1 MFEARRDIGKTVFLT
16 RKEAEKVIEEAEKVL
31 KEMEGKQLNECVFY
45 GRISK
50 DIELRYTANQMAIA
64 RFSIAVNRQYQNQDK
79 KADFLNMTAFSK
91 TAENIERF
99 FRKGSRIVVRC
110 HAQQEE
116 YTNKDGNRVSTVG
129 FIVDSF
135 SFVDTMAEGGI
146 ATSRIPEPEENSDG
160 FI

>member
-1 MFEARRDIGKTVFLT
+1 
-16 RKEAEKVIEEAEKVL
+16 
-31 KEMEGKQLNECVFY
+31 
-45 GRISK
+45 
-50 DIELRYTANQMAIA
+50 MAVA

-116 YTNKDGNRVSTVG
+116 YTNNNGQKVNTVG

-135 SFVDTMAEGGI
+135 SFVDTRTEGGI
-146 ATSRIPEPEENSDG
+146 TANQNTQPAPEPTPPHYTDG
-160 FI
+160 FMNIPDGIDDELPFS

>member
-1 MFEARRDIGKTVFLT
+1 M
-16 RKEAEKVIEEAEKVL
+16 
-31 KEMEGKQLNECVFY
+31 NECVFY
-45 GRISK
+45 GRICK
-50 DIELRYTANQMAIA
+50 DIELRYTASQMAIA

-116 YTNKDGNRVSTVG
+116 YTNNNGQKVNTVG

-135 SFVDTMAEGGI
+135 SFVDTRAEGGI
-146 ATSRIPEPEENSDG
+146 TANQNTQPSPEPTPSGYDG
-160 FI
+160 FMDVDLSSDELPFS

>member
-1 MFEARRDIGKTVFLT
+1 M
-16 RKEAEKVIEEAEKVL
+16 
-31 KEMEGKQLNECVFY
+31 NECVFY
-45 GRISK
+45 GRVCK
-50 DIELRYTANQMAIA
+50 DIELRYTANQMAVA

-116 YTNKDGNRVSTVG
+116 YTNKDGQKVNTVG

-135 SFVDTMAEGGI
+135 SFVDTRAEGGI
-146 ATSRIPEPEENSDG
+146 TANQNTQPAPEPTPTGEDFMQIPDG
-160 FI
+160 LDESLPFV

>member
-1 MFEARRDIGKTVFLT
+1 MNVFI
-16 RKEAEKVIEEAEKVL
+16 A
-31 KEMEGKQLNECVFY
+31 Y
-45 GRISK
+45 GRICS

-116 YTNKDGNRVSTVG
+116 YTNRDGNRVSTVG

-160 FI
+160 FMNIPSGIDEELPFA

>member
-1 MFEARRDIGKTVFLT
+1 M
-16 RKEAEKVIEEAEKVL
+16 
-31 KEMEGKQLNECVFY
+31 NECLFY

-50 DIELRYTANQMAIA
+50 DIELRYTANQMAVA

-79 KADFLNMTAFSK
+79 KADFLNMTAFSN

-99 FRKGSRIVVRC
+99 FRKGSRIVIRC

-116 YTNKDGNRVSTVG
+116 YTNKDGQKVNTVG

-135 SFVDTMAEGGI
+135 SFVDTRAEGGI
-146 ATSRIPEPEENSDG
+146 TANQNPNPAPEPTPQGEDWMSVPDNLDDESLPFN
-160 FI
+160 

>member
-1 MFEARRDIGKTVFLT
+1 M
-16 RKEAEKVIEEAEKVL
+16 
-31 KEMEGKQLNECVFY
+31 NECLFY

-50 DIELRYTANQMAIA
+50 DIELRYTANQMAVA

-99 FRKGSRIVVRC
+99 FRKGSRIVVQC

-116 YTNKDGNRVSTVG
+116 YTNREGTKVSTVG

-135 SFVDTMAEGGI
+135 SFVDTKAERPD
-146 ATSRIPEPEENSDG
+146 AQAAQQPKPPEDDFVSIPDNVDDFGLPFN
-160 FI
+160 

>member
-1 MFEARRDIGKTVFLT
+1 
-16 RKEAEKVIEEAEKVL
+16 
-31 KEMEGKQLNECVFY
+31 
-45 GRISK
+45 
-50 DIELRYTANQMAIA
+50 MAIA

-116 YTNKDGNRVSTVG
+116 YINKDGQKVNTVG

-135 SFVDTMAEGGI
+135 SFVDTRAEGGI
-146 ATSRIPEPEENSDG
+146 TANQNTQPTPEPTPPGDG
-160 FI
+160 FMNIPDGIDDE

>member
-1 MFEARRDIGKTVFLT
+1 MNVFI
-16 RKEAEKVIEEAEKVL
+16 A
-31 KEMEGKQLNECVFY
+31 Y
-45 GRISK
+45 GRICS
-50 DIELRYTANQMAIA
+50 DIELRYTANQMAVA

-116 YTNKDGNRVSTVG
+116 YTNNNGQKVNTVG

-135 SFVDTMAEGGI
+135 SFVDTRAEGGI
-146 ATSRIPEPEENSDG
+146 TQNQNTQPVPEPTPSDYDG
-160 FI
+160 WTNIPDGLDESLPFN

>member
-1 MFEARRDIGKTVFLT
+1 MNVFI
-16 RKEAEKVIEEAEKVL
+16 A
-31 KEMEGKQLNECVFY
+31 Y
-45 GRISK
+45 GRICS
-50 DIELRYTANQMAIA
+50 DIELRYTANQMAVA

-116 YTNKDGNRVSTVG
+116 YTNNNGQKVNTVG

-135 SFVDTMAEGGI
+135 SFVDTRAEGGI
-146 ATSRIPEPEENSDG
+146 TANQNPNPAPEPTPQGEDWMSVPDNLDDESLPFN
-160 FI
+160 

>member
-1 MFEARRDIGKTVFLT
+1 MNVFI
-16 RKEAEKVIEEAEKVL
+16 A
-31 KEMEGKQLNECVFY
+31 Y
-45 GRISK
+45 GRICS

-79 KADFLNMTAFSK
+79 KADFLNMKAFSK

-116 YTNKDGNRVSTVG
+116 YTNRDGQKVNTVG
-129 FIVDSF
+129 FVVDSF
-135 SFVDTMAEGGI
+135 SFVDTRAEGGI
-146 ATSRIPEPEENSDG
+146 TQNQNTQPAPEPTPSRYDDFMNIPPGIDSELPFN
-160 FI
+160 

>member
-1 MFEARRDIGKTVFLT
+1 
-16 RKEAEKVIEEAEKVL
+16 
-31 KEMEGKQLNECVFY
+31 
-45 GRISK
+45 
-50 DIELRYTANQMAIA
+50 MAIA

-116 YTNKDGNRVSTVG
+116 YTNKDGQKVNTVG

-135 SFVDTMAEGGI
+135 SFVDTRAEGGI
-146 ATSRIPEPEENSDG
+146 TSNQNTQPTPEPAPSDYDG
-160 FI
+160 FMDIPSDLDTELPFN

>member
-1 MFEARRDIGKTVFLT
+1 M
-16 RKEAEKVIEEAEKVL
+16 
-31 KEMEGKQLNECVFY
+31 NECVFY

-64 RFSIAVNRQYQNQDK
+64 KFSIAVNRQFQNQDK
-79 KADFLNMTAFSK
+79 KADFFNMTAFSK

-116 YTNKDGNRVSTVG
+116 YTNKNGVKVNTVG
-129 FIVDSF
+129 FIVDQF
-135 SFVDTMAEGGI
+135 DFVDTRAEGGI
-146 ATSRIPEPEENSDG
+146 TKNHSLQEASEAYSDG
-160 FI
+160 FMSIPDSIDEELPFN

>member
-1 MFEARRDIGKTVFLT
+1 M
-16 RKEAEKVIEEAEKVL
+16 
-31 KEMEGKQLNECVFY
+31 NECLFY
-45 GRISK
+45 GRVCK

-116 YTNKDGNRVSTVG
+116 YTNKDGQKVNTVG

-135 SFVDTMAEGGI
+135 SFVDTRAEGGI
-146 ATSRIPEPEENSDG
+146 TANQNPNPAPEPTPQGEDWMSVPDNLDDESLPFN
-160 FI
+160 

>member
-1 MFEARRDIGKTVFLT
+1 M
-16 RKEAEKVIEEAEKVL
+16 
-31 KEMEGKQLNECVFY
+31 NECVFY
-45 GRISK
+45 GRVCK

-116 YTNKDGNRVSTVG
+116 YTNKNGVKVNAVG
-129 FIVDSF
+129 FIVDQF
-135 SFVDTMAEGGI
+135 DFVDTRAEGGI
-146 ATSRIPEPEENSDG
+146 TKNHSSQEASEAYSDG
-160 FI
+160 FMSIPDSIDEELPFN

>member
-1 MFEARRDIGKTVFLT
+1 MG
-16 RKEAEKVIEEAEKVL
+16 RKERTGGIIT
-31 KEMEGKQLNECVFY
+31 NECVFY
-45 GRISK
+45 GRVCK
-50 DIELRYTANQMAIA
+50 DIELRYTANQMAVA

-116 YTNKDGNRVSTVG
+116 YTNKDGQKVNTVG

-135 SFVDTMAEGGI
+135 SFVDTRAEGGI
-146 ATSRIPEPEENSDG
+146 TQNQNTQPTPEPTPQGYSDG
-160 FI
+160 FMDVDLSSDELPFN

>member
-1 MFEARRDIGKTVFLT
+1 MNVFI
-16 RKEAEKVIEEAEKVL
+16 A
-31 KEMEGKQLNECVFY
+31 Y
-45 GRISK
+45 GRISS
-50 DIELRYTANQMAIA
+50 DIELRYTANQMAVA

-116 YTNKDGNRVSTVG
+116 YTNKDGQKVNTVG

-135 SFVDTMAEGGI
+135 SFVDTRAEGGI
-146 ATSRIPEPEENSDG
+146 TTNQNTQPAPEPTPPGDG
-160 FI
+160 FMNIPDGIDDELPFN

>member
-1 MFEARRDIGKTVFLT
+1 MNVFI
-16 RKEAEKVIEEAEKVL
+16 A
-31 KEMEGKQLNECVFY
+31 Y
-45 GRISK
+45 GRICS
-50 DIELRYTANQMAIA
+50 DIELRYTSNQMAVA

-116 YTNKDGNRVSTVG
+116 YTNRDGNRVSTVG

-146 ATSRIPEPEENSDG
+146 TTSRIPEPEENSDG
-160 FI
+160 FMNIPSGIDEELPFA

>member
-1 MFEARRDIGKTVFLT
+1 M
-16 RKEAEKVIEEAEKVL
+16 
-31 KEMEGKQLNECVFY
+31 NECLFY

-50 DIELRYTANQMAIA
+50 DIELRYTANQMAVA

-79 KADFLNMTAFSK
+79 KTDFLNMTAFSK

-116 YTNKDGNRVSTVG
+116 YTNNNGQKVNTVG
-129 FIVDSF
+129 FIVDAF
-135 SFVDTMAEGGI
+135 SFVDTRAEGGI
-146 ATSRIPEPEENSDG
+146 TQNQNTQPAPEPTPSGYDG
-160 FI
+160 WTNVPDGIDDELPFN